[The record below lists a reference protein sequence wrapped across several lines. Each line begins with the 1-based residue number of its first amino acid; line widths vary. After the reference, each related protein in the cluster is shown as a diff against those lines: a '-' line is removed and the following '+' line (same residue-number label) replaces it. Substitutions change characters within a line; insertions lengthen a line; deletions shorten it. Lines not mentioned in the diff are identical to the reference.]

1 MFNIIIINVYY
12 RYNNLLFEVSIFG
25 RITYLCLWKMKTR
38 CIHNIFLNVSIKL
51 NIYFWIH
58 NSVIIVIIDI
68 WYLHINCIF
77 LSLFVLKI
85 ILFEHFIITPSFT
98 AVQHGCSIIWSNL
111 WYFIPNYFVQ
121 STYLYSI
128 CVYYFFNWFWEKTYV
143 QKKVSNL

>member
-25 RITYLCLWKMKTR
+25 RITYLCLWKMETR

-68 WYLHINCIF
+68 WYLHINFIF

-98 AVQHGCSIIWSNL
+98 VVQHSYSIISIDL

-121 STYLYSI
+121 STCIAGLFNLYLL
-128 CVYYFFNWFWEKTYV
+128 FF
-143 QKKVSNL
+143 